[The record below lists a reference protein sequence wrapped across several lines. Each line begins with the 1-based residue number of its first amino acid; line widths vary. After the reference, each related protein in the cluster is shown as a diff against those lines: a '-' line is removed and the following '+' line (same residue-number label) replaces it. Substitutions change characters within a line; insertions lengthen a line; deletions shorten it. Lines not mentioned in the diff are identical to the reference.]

1 MATARSMDLPLP
13 SMERATTARQRFWRA
28 KPGTA
33 DYNGTQQGVAPYVAQ
48 GAPKVNFNVGTRIYM
63 ATARTMDLRPLR
75 RNDHDRAGMIWEAK
89 PGTANENGCQQD
101 VPPYA
106 AQGAPKVNFNVRKEK

>member
-33 DYNGTQQGVAPYVAQ
+33 DDNGTQQGVAPYVAQ
-48 GAPKVNFNVGTRIYM
+48 GAPKVNFNVG
-63 ATARTMDLRPLR
+63 
-75 RNDHDRAGMIWEAK
+75 
-89 PGTANENGCQQD
+89 
-101 VPPYA
+101 
-106 AQGAPKVNFNVRKEK
+106 

>member
-48 GAPKVNFNVGTRIYM
+48 GAPKVNFNVRIGIYE
-63 ATARTMDLRPLR
+63 DP
-75 RNDHDRAGMIWEAK
+75 
-89 PGTANENGCQQD
+89 PG
-101 VPPYA
+101 
-106 AQGAPKVNFNVRKEK
+106 R

>member
-33 DYNGTQQGVAPYVAQ
+33 DENGTQQGVAPYVAQ
-48 GAPKVNFNVGTRIYM
+48 GAPKVNFNVQQ
-63 ATARTMDLRPLR
+63 
-75 RNDHDRAGMIWEAK
+75 E
-89 PGTANENGCQQD
+89 NETD
-101 VPPYA
+101 
-106 AQGAPKVNFNVRKEK
+106 